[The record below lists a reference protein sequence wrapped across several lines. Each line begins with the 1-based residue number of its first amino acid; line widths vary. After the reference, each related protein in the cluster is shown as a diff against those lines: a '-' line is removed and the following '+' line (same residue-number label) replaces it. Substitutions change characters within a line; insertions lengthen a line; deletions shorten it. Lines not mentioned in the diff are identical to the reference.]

1 MAGGLARVVKSL
13 EEARSEVLRTV
24 DALESEPVSI
34 WESAGRVLA
43 SDVIAEESVPP
54 FQNSAMDG
62 YAVLGADVTK
72 PGAVLEVIGDLAA
85 GFVAGSRVGPGQA
98 LKIMTGAPM
107 PDGADTVVRI
117 EDTDGGVDQVTV
129 APAVGVGTSVR
140 AAGGDVALGNLVFEA
155 GTRLT
160 PMHVGVLATIGIALP
175 LVHRRPRVAFMST
188 GDELTPPGSGPLAP
202 GMIRDSNRPMVK
214 ALLDDAGAELI
225 DLGIIAD
232 NEAALSAALETGSSA
247 DVIVSTGGVS
257 MGDYDVTKKVLEGS
271 TSVGFWQ
278 VAIQPAKPFA
288 FGKVGEALFFGL
300 PGNPVSVLVSFE
312 QFLRPA
318 LLKLQGATR
327 ILREQ
332 APAVAGERLATD
344 PDKTVF
350 VRVRVS
356 GNESGR
362 PIVVS
367 AGGQSSN
374 VLSAAAMADAF
385 AVVPR
390 GTSVVEAGGD
400 VVIEKFKAPETREW
414 TDGI

>member
-1 MAGGLARVVKSL
+1 VKSL
-13 EEARSEVLRTV
+13 EEARSEVLQAV
-24 DALESEPVSI
+24 QALESETVSI

-62 YAVLGADVTK
+62 YAVIGADVAG

-107 PDGADTVVRI
+107 PEGADTVVRV
-117 EDTDGGVDQVTV
+117 EDTDGGAEQVTV
-129 APAVGVGTSVR
+129 GPVVAVGTSVR
-140 AAGGDVALGNLVFEA
+140 AAGGDVAAGTLVFEA

-160 PMHVGVLATIGIALP
+160 PMHVGVLATIGLSSP

-214 ALLDDAGAELI
+214 ALLEEPGAELI
-225 DLGIIAD
+225 DLGIIPD

-271 TSVGFWQ
+271 ASVGFWQ

-288 FGKVGEALFFGL
+288 FGRVGEALFFGL

-318 LLKLQGATR
+318 LLSMQGATR
-327 ILREQ
+327 VLREQ
-332 APAVAGERLATD
+332 SEAVAGERIATD
-344 PDKTVF
+344 PEKTVF
-350 VRVRVS
+350 VRVKIS
-356 GNESGR
+356 GEQDGR
-362 PIVVS
+362 PVVVS

-374 VLSAAAMADAF
+374 VLSAAAAADVF
-385 AVVPR
+385 ALVPR
-390 GTSVVEAGGD
+390 GTSVVEEGEV
-400 VVIEKFKAPETREW
+400 VVIEKFKSPETREW

>member
-1 MAGGLARVVKSL
+1 VKSL
-13 EEARSEVLRTV
+13 EEARSEVLQAV
-24 DALESEPVSI
+24 QALESETVSI

-62 YAVLGADVTK
+62 YAVIGADVAG

-107 PDGADTVVRI
+107 PEGADTVVRV
-117 EDTDGGVDQVTV
+117 EDTDGGAEQVTV
-129 APAVGVGTSVR
+129 GPVVAVGTSVR
-140 AAGGDVALGNLVFEA
+140 AAGGDVAAGTLVFEA

-160 PMHVGVLATIGIALP
+160 PMHVGVLATIGLSSP

-214 ALLDDAGAELI
+214 ALLEEAGAELI
-225 DLGIIAD
+225 DLGIIPD

-271 TSVGFWQ
+271 ASVGFWQ

-288 FGKVGEALFFGL
+288 FGRVGEALFFGL

-318 LLKLQGATR
+318 LLSMQGATR
-327 ILREQ
+327 VLREQ
-332 APAVAGERLATD
+332 SEAVAGERIATD
-344 PDKTVF
+344 PEKTVF
-350 VRVRVS
+350 VRVKIS
-356 GNESGR
+356 GEQDGR
-362 PIVVS
+362 PVVVS

-374 VLSAAAMADAF
+374 VLSAAAAADVF
-385 AVVPR
+385 ALVPR
-390 GTSVVEAGGD
+390 GTSVVEEGEV
-400 VVIEKFKAPETREW
+400 VVIEKFKSPEAREW